1 MVWSHGSI
9 GMAALRLVRR
19 TVASRVPPPPIEWP
33 DDAEPGWRRPRLFT
47 ELVLV
52 RKSSAASIS
61 VARAVGWSLVELVLI
76 VNTTKPN
83 EASRGP
89 SHEMALC
96 VSVKPGAITIA
107 ANVPWLVS
115 VGK

>member
-1 MVWSHGSI
+1 MGT
-9 GMAALRLVRR
+9 AALRLVRR

-33 DDAEPGWRRPRLFT
+33 DTPSRVASTRFFT
-47 ELVLV
+47 ELEPV
-52 RKSSAASIS
+52 RKSRAASIS
-61 VARAVGWSLVELVLI
+61 VARAVGWSLVELVSI

-83 EASRGP
+83 DARRGP

-96 VSVKPGAITIA
+96 RSVKPGAITSA
-107 ANVPWLVS
+107 AKVPWLVS